1 VTEEITSITET
12 RELPTSSRVA
22 TALHHERLEL
32 MCQVLKWQSTIRY
45 GAVVLLAVCA
55 VIAQRSR
62 DLQLQWVPIALA
74 AGVYVA
80 IIAAMRLYLRRTR
93 TDTLWSGLPIL
104 TVFADVAMIVVL
116 VYFSSPPG
124 QYHRIFLLGYL
135 IFNFSVFYF
144 GWAVGIVAIVLTLG
158 SYLVMSLQVTP
169 FIPGPTPSLAMVA
182 INSALYVF
190 VSSIFVLTFGNYRE
204 RMNLLRSGIKR
215 AQISDFGGNY
225 DSAADKRPDD
235 LTMLG
240 KSFNAMRD
248 RLAAEIGTDPLTGC
262 LNRRAMHTLLTRE
275 WRSAKRRGA
284 QIALLAVDLDKLKE
298 INDTHGHAA
307 GDLVLHELG
316 EIMRQTVRDTDAVAR
331 MGGDEFLVLLT
342 DTNWQ
347 GAMTLAE
354 RLRRQIDDRIFEL
367 GTLKLQV
374 TVSVGVALA
383 RGTDGIESEDLMQE
397 ADRSLYKA
405 KSEGRNRICA

>member
-1 VTEEITSITET
+1 MTEEITSITET
-12 RELPTSSRVA
+12 RELPTASRVSS
-22 TALHHERLEL
+22 ALNYERLEL

-55 VIAQRSR
+55 IIAQRSR
-62 DLQLQWVPIALA
+62 DLELQWVPIALA

-80 IIAAMRLYLRRTR
+80 IIAAMRLYLRATK
-93 TDTLWSGLPIL
+93 TADLWRGLPVV
-104 TVFADVAMIVVL
+104 TVVADIAMIVVL

-124 QYHRIFLLGYL
+124 QYHRVFLLGYL

-144 GWAVGIVAIVLTLG
+144 GWPVGIVAIALTLA
-158 SYLVMSLQVTP
+158 SYLVMSMKVVA
-169 FIPGPTPSLAMVA
+169 FIPGPTPSIAMVA
-182 INSALYVF
+182 INSALYMF
-190 VSSIFVLTFGNYRE
+190 VSAIFVLTFGNYRE

-215 AQISDFGGNY
+215 AQIGDFGGNY
-225 DSAADKRPDD
+225 DFAGDRRPDD

-240 KSFNAMRD
+240 RSFNEMRD

-262 LNRRAMHTLLTRE
+262 LNRRAMHNLLTRE

-316 EIMRQTVRDTDAVAR
+316 AIMRQTVRETDAVAR
-331 MGGDEFLVLLT
+331 MGGDEFMILLT
-342 DTNWQ
+342 DTQWQ

-354 RLRRQIDDRIFEL
+354 RLRRLIDDSVFEL
-367 GTLKLQV
+367 GALKLQV

-383 RGTDGIESEDLMQE
+383 RGTDGIEPEHLMQE
-397 ADRSLYKA
+397 ADRSLYRAKA
-405 KSEGRNRICA
+405 EGRNRICA